1 VAVDATDA
9 VVADVV
15 LVRELHGL
23 LALDEL
29 PRVVGGA
36 VDLGERPQGERQDEQ
51 TSEDR

>member
-1 VAVDATDA
+1 MQVCVGGKPAEEDFDRRCGSRAADA

-29 PRVVGGA
+29 PV
-36 VDLGERPQGERQDEQ
+36 L
-51 TSEDR
+51 